1 MANSSLDDRRAFAS
15 ETLKD
20 IDDEELKSHIRRT
33 KEELF
38 TWILNEGITASK
50 TDPSIY
56 TGISGIAL
64 VVNKLGQNDLAISL
78 LKEAK
83 KMNQKKGRIS
93 FLCGISGPLA
103 LSAVFTNSTQDL
115 DELLKLEDKYL
126 SLPDM
131 PDELLY
137 GRVGY
142 LYALLYVKKA
152 FPNHQVLEETIQKV
166 IDSIIKSGKDGSKR

>member
-38 TWILNEGITASK
+38 TWILNEGIAASK

-64 VVNKLGQNDLAISL
+64 VVLGTTV
-78 LKEAK
+78 
-83 KMNQKKGRIS
+83 GR
-93 FLCGISGPLA
+93 
-103 LSAVFTNSTQDL
+103 TNSL
-115 DELLKLEDKYL
+115 RILPELMITH
-126 SLPDM
+126 STNCSTSF
-131 PDELLY
+131 
-137 GRVGY
+137 G
-142 LYALLYVKKA
+142 
-152 FPNHQVLEETIQKV
+152 
-166 IDSIIKSGKDGSKR
+166 